1 MGCVWETLLAAYDDT
16 ELGLNPAAAF
26 RNGYRTSIVLAGV
39 HRRSQYRQHLL
50 EEVPEGTELLAPHP
64 RRNNPVSYLFRWIPK
79 RFQEGFSY
87 QVVFEARSYVD
98 GMEVMGFGSTNQTN
112 QILSLHVI
120 RCRFCSTTDAKM
132 VSALASM
139 ALQWR
144 TSWLSIWSGNHLLV
158 DAEDVS
164 GTQIVLGPTLR
175 VMPKNACQVGRFC
188 GDTLHH
194 TSARFQVPTE
204 RLLWWNPDI
213 ADEAAVGRRTN
224 LQRGQEVCI
233 LPSICVDYHWWTA

>member
-1 MGCVWETLLAAYDDT
+1 L
-16 ELGLNPAAAF
+16 
-26 RNGYRTSIVLAGV
+26 
-39 HRRSQYRQHLL
+39 
-50 EEVPEGTELLAPHP
+50 
-64 RRNNPVSYLFRWIPK
+64 
-79 RFQEGFSY
+79 

-164 GTQIVLGPTLR
+164 GTQVGSYPTIVDASVILKCHSCSCGQMDLHSIATVLKSLHYRSCLGQLC
-175 VMPKNACQVGRFC
+175 VSCQKMLAKLVDFVETRF
-188 GDTLHH
+188 TIPLHD
-194 TSARFQVPTE
+194 FKFP
-204 RLLWWNPDI
+204 
-213 ADEAAVGRRTN
+213 
-224 LQRGQEVCI
+224 QR
-233 LPSICVDYHWWTA
+233 

>member
-1 MGCVWETLLAAYDDT
+1 M
-16 ELGLNPAAAF
+16 
-26 RNGYRTSIVLAGV
+26 
-39 HRRSQYRQHLL
+39 
-50 EEVPEGTELLAPHP
+50 
-64 RRNNPVSYLFRWIPK
+64 
-79 RFQEGFSY
+79 

-164 GTQIVLGPTLR
+164 GTQVGSYTTIVDASVILKCSGCKCDPEFVFLWSNGSSFNCYGAEIPALQIVLGPTLR

-204 RLLWWNPDI
+204 VTPANIKTASHSWCLRLTSN
-213 ADEAAVGRRTN
+213 VSK
-224 LQRGQEVCI
+224 CM
-233 LPSICVDYHWWTA
+233 